1 MDLTRAHALVHIVYP
16 KGYTDMT
23 SMVAYSARNDAM
35 RHVASISG
43 YRSLTHTALLRYRR
57 GLRPAVSTIPRMAYK
72 LREEMKDEETK

>member
-35 RHVASISG
+35 RHVVSISG
-43 YRSLTHTALLRYRR
+43 YRSPTHTALLRYRR
-57 GLRPAVSTIPRMAYK
+57 GLRPAVSTIPAMISNLKKRKAVSS
-72 LREEMKDEETK
+72 T